1 LGLVI
6 IDEEQRFGVM
16 QKEKFKKLRG
26 TVDVLSMSA
35 TPIPRTL
42 YMALTEIR
50 DMSIITDPP
59 PGRLPIRTVVAPY
72 TDWMVREAILRE
84 LQRDGQVFYV
94 VPRIQGI
101 MHVAERLQGLVP
113 HARIAVAHG
122 QMPPQE
128 VEATVL
134 AFYNREH
141 DVLVSTTIIENG
153 LDMPNVNTL
162 IVEGAERFGLGQ
174 LYQLR
179 GRVGR
184 SDRQAYAYFLYRAG
198 KLSEKAEDRLQALRE
213 FSHLG
218 SGFALA
224 MRDLEIRGA
233 GNLLGEEQHGAMRS
247 VGLELY
253 QTMLRDAIRRL
264 RQGETHWSLDAP
276 VEEELPDASKLP
288 VHAYIPHDYIQ
299 DVAQRLGYYK
309 RIAGSRTRE
318 ELKSLVRELRD
329 RYGEL
334 PAPLKNL
341 IRLMEQRILA
351 HALGV
356 QTIGIEDK
364 RLVLRFKPDR
374 KLKARWQLAL
384 QQAIRGV
391 RTQPDELSAPLG
403 EHPLETLMQVL
414 GELKACVEA

>member
-1 LGLVI
+1 VQVALLSRLISPAEQKRILHGLKTGAVDMVIGTHRLLSNDVAFKNLGLVI

-50 DMSIITDPP
+50 DMSMITDPP

-72 TDWMVREAILRE
+72 TDWMTREAILRE

-101 MHVAERLQGLVP
+101 THVAERLQGLVP

-122 QMPPQE
+122 QMPPQA

-134 AFYNREH
+134 AFYNREY

-162 IVEGAERFGLGQ
+162 IVEGASGSAWGSVSVAWARRAVGSSSVCLLPVPRGQ
-174 LYQLR
+174 THR
-179 GRVGR
+179 EG
-184 SDRQAYAYFLYRAG
+184 
-198 KLSEKAEDRLQALRE
+198 EDRLQALRE

-253 QTMLRDAIRRL
+253 QAMLRDAIRRL
-264 RQGETHWSLDAP
+264 RQGETQWSLDAP

-288 VHAYIPHDYIQ
+288 VDAYIPHDYIQ

-334 PAPLKNL
+334 PTPLKSL

-356 QTIGIEDK
+356 QTYRRGGQ
-364 RLVLRFKPDR
+364 
-374 KLKARWQLAL
+374 AAGAAL
-384 QQAIRGV
+384 QA
-391 RTQPDELSAPLG
+391 
-403 EHPLETLMQVL
+403 
-414 GELKACVEA
+414 

>member
-1 LGLVI
+1 MPARDV
-6 IDEEQRFGVM
+6 EE
-16 QKEKFKKLRG
+16 
-26 TVDVLSMSA
+26 
-35 TPIPRTL
+35 
-42 YMALTEIR
+42 
-50 DMSIITDPP
+50 
-59 PGRLPIRTVVAPY
+59 
-72 TDWMVREAILRE
+72 
-84 LQRDGQVFYV
+84 
-94 VPRIQGI
+94 
-101 MHVAERLQGLVP
+101 
-113 HARIAVAHG
+113 
-122 QMPPQE
+122 
-128 VEATVL
+128 TVL
-134 AFYNREH
+134 AFYNREY

-198 KLSEKAEDRLQALRE
+198 KLTEKAEDRLQALRE

-253 QTMLRDAIRRL
+253 QAMLRDAIRRL

-288 VHAYIPHDYIQ
+288 VHAYIPHEYIQ

-356 QTIGIEDK
+356 QSIGVEGK

-384 QQAIRGV
+384 QQAIRGI
-391 RTQPDELSAPLG
+391 RTQPDQISAPLG

-414 GELKACVEA
+414 GELKACVET

>member
-1 LGLVI
+1 
-6 IDEEQRFGVM
+6 M
-16 QKEKFKKLRG
+16 
-26 TVDVLSMSA
+26 T
-35 TPIPRTL
+35 
-42 YMALTEIR
+42 
-50 DMSIITDPP
+50 
-59 PGRLPIRTVVAPY
+59 
-72 TDWMVREAILRE
+72 REAILRE

-101 MHVAERLQGLVP
+101 THVAERLQKLVP
-113 HARIAVAHG
+113 HARIAIAHG
-122 QMPPQE
+122 QMPARE

-134 AFYNREH
+134 AFYHHEY

-162 IVEGAERFGLGQ
+162 IVEGAERFGLAQ

-198 KLSEKAEDRLQALRE
+198 KLTEKAEDRLQALRE

-253 QTMLRDAIRRL
+253 QAMLRDAIRRL
-264 RQGETHWSLDAP
+264 RHGETQWSLDAP

-288 VHAYIPHDYIQ
+288 VDAYIPP
-299 DVAQRLGYYK
+299 R
-309 RIAGSRTRE
+309 
-318 ELKSLVRELRD
+318 
-329 RYGEL
+329 
-334 PAPLKNL
+334 APLSPP
-341 IRLMEQRILA
+341 
-351 HALGV
+351 G
-356 QTIGIEDK
+356 
-364 RLVLRFKPDR
+364 
-374 KLKARWQLAL
+374 
-384 QQAIRGV
+384 
-391 RTQPDELSAPLG
+391 AP
-403 EHPLETLMQVL
+403 
-414 GELKACVEA
+414 